1 MFYKLLGKLA
11 VPCGDDV
18 VGWAMTFGD
27 DRHVAETWINGVYIS
42 TSFLGL
48 DHNHAAIID
57 GDDDA
62 PPILFET
69 MIFPT
74 DQWDHYQT
82 RCATWDQAI
91 NMHNSAVA
99 MVRVKLRR
107 LPMIVEEVE

>member
-18 VGWAMTFGD
+18 VDWAMTFGD
-27 DRHVAETWINGVYIS
+27 DRHVAGDEIGGAFVS
-42 TSFLGL
+42 TTFLGL
-48 DHNHAAIID
+48 DHNHAAIIH
-57 GDDDA
+57 GDADA

-74 DQWDHYQT
+74 DQWDRYQT

-99 MVRVKLRR
+99 MVRAKLRQ
-107 LPMIVEEVE
+107 LPMIVEEAQ

>member
-1 MFYKLLGKLA
+1 MFYKLIGKLP

-18 VGWAMTFGD
+18 VEWATMLGD
-27 DRHVAETWINGVYIS
+27 DRSVACDEIGGALIS

-48 DHNHAAIID
+48 DHNHAAIIH
-57 GDDDA
+57 DDDEA
-62 PPILFET
+62 LPILFET

-82 RCATWDQAI
+82 RCSTWDQAI

-99 MVRVKLRR
+99 TVRAKLRC
-107 LPMIVEEVE
+107 LPVVVSST